1 MSFSTKQDKLKL
13 LLMLN
18 PLNNRYLLPYRL
30 LSLLACLMAFAIFA
44 QALGCL
50 AAYLLMKDS
59 QAAGMMA
66 HLLMQELANYF
77 LGCTVVILSLSNV
90 LVKRGIAELKTV
102 RLPSSVLIVSVA
114 GASFLLIPRMDY
126 LRETALADG
135 MPVMLSPF
143 ASYFFILNSITF
155 LALYAQIFSSIL
167 LAWRLSQALIVI
179 SRHEPV

>member
-1 MSFSTKQDKLKL
+1 
-13 LLMLN
+13 
-18 PLNNRYLLPYRL
+18 
-30 LSLLACLMAFAIFA
+30 MAGAIFA

-50 AAYLLMKDS
+50 SAYLLMMDS

-77 LGCTVVILSLSNV
+77 LGCAVVILSLSNV
-90 LVKRGIAELKTV
+90 LVKRGISDLKTV
-102 RLPSSVLIVSVA
+102 RLPALILIVSVA

-143 ASYFFILNSITF
+143 ANYFAILNSMT
-155 LALYAQIFSSIL
+155 LAALFAQIFSSALIAL
-167 LAWRLSQALIVI
+167 RLSQAVNQYK
-179 SRHEPV
+179 

>member
-1 MSFSTKQDKLKL
+1 
-13 LLMLN
+13 MLN
-18 PLNNRYLLPYRL
+18 PLNNRYLLPCRL
-30 LSLLACLMAFAIFA
+30 LRLLACLMAGAIFA

-50 AAYLLMKDS
+50 SAYLLMMDS

-77 LGCTVVILSLSNV
+77 LGCAVVILSLSNV
-90 LVKRGIAELKTV
+90 LVKRGISDLKTV
-102 RLPSSVLIVSVA
+102 RLPALILIVSVA

-143 ASYFFILNSITF
+143 ANYFAILNSMT
-155 LALYAQIFSSIL
+155 LVALFAQIFSSALIAL
-167 LAWRLSQALIVI
+167 RLSQAVNQYK
-179 SRHEPV
+179 